1 MKKQV
6 LEKVGLVLIGLI
18 LICVFFLPS
27 GVEVRG
33 EIDYPSTVNISVYHH
48 GS

>member
-33 EIDYPSTVNISVYHH
+33 EFDSSHNLTVSIYHH
-48 GS
+48 DN